1 MKKKTTPYDPNTTV
15 ENFKRV
21 GNWYTLE
28 IDNTKYNV
36 IIQKSSNSFNCE
48 PSSIIVY
55 DEDNQ
60 YISPIN
66 TGKIYDKIESIMDKV
81 DFKYDVIDED

>member
-1 MKKKTTPYDPNTTV
+1 MKKFNPNPEV
-15 ENFKRV
+15 DEFKRV
-21 GNWYTLE
+21 GNWYLLK
-28 IDNTKYNV
+28 IGKTKYNV
-36 IIQKSSNSFNCE
+36 IIQKSSNSYDCE

-55 DEDNQ
+55 NEDNE

-66 TGKIYDKIESIMDKV
+66 TGKIYDKIESIMNKV

>member
-1 MKKKTTPYDPNTTV
+1 MEKIK
-15 ENFKRV
+15 NFKRV

-60 YISPIN
+60 YISPIRDRK
-66 TGKIYDKIESIMDKV
+66 KIYDKIESIMNKV
-81 DFKYDVIDED
+81 DFKYDEIDED